1 LLLIN
6 IVNKFNNIFENLMST
21 PQKDNQNQ
29 PPVQNQQQQQTKE
42 REQVPQVKNMDVD
55 ESKKDQVKK
64 VNLSTIKSK
73 NEAESLYKTFMD
85 ELKANNI
92 DPFEDI
98 ETIETISSIKKL
110 VQKFQ
115 GKERQY
121 VKDLESTGMKIDD
134 TILQS
139 VISPPPNEGG
149 QKFANFVAA
158 NISLKEKQD
167 LEIRDLKKQLES
179 KEKRTY
185 STYQRTIIENDLDT
199 PKQIQKQKKHNKEV
213 TLISDNIYYQ
223 PIEEKNL
230 NRHYA
235 ANKFLAEIA
244 DPQFTKFNAQH
255 QQRIEA
261 FLKGCNTSH
270 NEHTFPKGTVIN
282 DSSSEKVIQ

>member
-1 LLLIN
+1 
-6 IVNKFNNIFENLMST
+6 MST

-29 PPVQNQQQQQTKE
+29 PPVQNQQQQQQTKE

-73 NEAESLYKTFMD
+73 NEAESLLKTYME

-92 DPFEDI
+92 DPLEDI
-98 ETIETISSIKKL
+98 ETIENISSIKKL
-110 VQKFQ
+110 IHKFQ
-115 GKERQY
+115 GRERQY

-149 QKFANFVAA
+149 QKFANFIAA

-167 LEIRDLKKQLES
+167 QKINDSIQQINDLKKQLES

-185 STYQRTIIENDLDT
+185 STYQRTIIENDLDV
-199 PKQIQKQKKHNKEV
+199 PKQKQQKHNKEV
-213 TLISDNIYYQ
+213 TLVSDNIYYQ
-223 PIEEKNL
+223 PIEEKKL
-230 NRHYA
+230 HRHYA
-235 ANKFLAEIA
+235 ANKFLTEIA
-244 DPQFTKFNAQH
+244 DPQFTKFSVTH
-255 QQRIEA
+255 QKRIEA
-261 FLKGCNTSH
+261 FLDGCNSSN

-282 DSSSEKVIQ
+282 DSSTEKVIK